1 MLLEIIPKFS
11 TTSYSNNAYIYNM
24 VEKNTYII
32 YLRVIATIF
41 VVFIHASTGYLY
53 HIDTQAFDWNY
64 ANWINA
70 ATRCSV
76 PIFVIIS
83 GALVL
88 PKNEQTWTFYKKRI
102 PKILYPFIFW
112 TIVYLI
118 YYFYRYTK
126 FDLLSNEKI
135 FSISIDKILH
145 GANAHLWYLY
155 MVVGLYLAI
164 PFLRKIL
171 INCSLREMEF
181 FLLFWVLA
189 TCFTSKPIYAYM
201 PKFDFDF
208 FTGYIGYLVLGYYL
222 SIRSLDFKWNT
233 YGFALIYI
241 IMVAISAI
249 GTQLLNQDATKLNT
263 FFYNYLF
270 PTTAIT
276 AAALYLFIKELTKN
290 KIAPRWIKIIDNYS
304 FGIYL
309 SHIIPLSYLHPWLAK
324 QFSTAWVIPLAT
336 FTTVIASILI
346 TFVIRKIPYGKYVS
360 G

>member
-1 MLLEIIPKFS
+1 ME
-11 TTSYSNNAYIYNM
+11 
-24 VEKNTYII
+24 EKNTYII
-32 YLRVIATIF
+32 YLRVIATLF

-53 HIDTQAFDWNY
+53 RIDTLAFDWNY
-64 ANWINA
+64 ANWINS

-76 PIFVIIS
+76 PIFVLIS
-83 GALVL
+83 GTLL
-88 PKNEQTWTFYKKRI
+88 LQKNDDTWSFYRKRI

-126 FDLLSNEKI
+126 FELLSNEKI
-135 FSISIDKILH
+135 VSISIDKILH

-171 INCSLREMEF
+171 VNSTLREMEI

-189 TCFTSKPIYAYM
+189 TCFTSKPIYSAM

-222 SIRSLDFKWNT
+222 SIRSLNIKWKQW
-233 YGFALIYI
+233 YFVVVYVL
-241 IMVAISAI
+241 MVAIAAI
-249 GTQLLNQDATKLNT
+249 GTQLLNHDANKLNT

-270 PTTAIT
+270 PTTALT
-276 AAALYLFIKELTKN
+276 AVALFLWIKEITENKN
-290 KIAPRWIKIIDNYS
+290 APNWIKFVDKYS

-336 FTTVIASILI
+336 LLTMIASILI
-346 TFVIRKIPYGKYVS
+346 TLLIRKIPYGKYVS